1 MNAAADRT
9 GTPPWWRVA
18 RWMAA
23 DYLYAGWRQLAAL
36 GAWLPSSY
44 LLRGD
49 PALPEVVL
57 VPGVYEHWTFLRPL
71 AERLNAAGHR
81 VRTVHGLG
89 VNRHPIPS
97 TAARLERALARVP
110 APAAGRIIVAH
121 SKGGLIGKRLL
132 VDLVA
137 ARAGGD
143 AAAGAGAPW
152 GAAARA
158 GVARDSGV
166 SGVVAIATPFN
177 GARRARFFV
186 DPVVREFLPN
196 EPTIRALAEAR
207 EVDARIVSISGPFD
221 PHVPEGSDL
230 EGARNVRVP
239 TPGHFRI
246 LGAPETADAV
256 LDGISGLVGAE
267 H

>member
-1 MNAAADRT
+1 
-9 GTPPWWRVA
+9 
-18 RWMAA
+18 MAA
-23 DYLYAGWRQLAAL
+23 DYLYAGWRQLAVL

-49 PALPEVVL
+49 PSLPEVVL

-97 TAARLERALARVP
+97 TAAKLERALARVP

-137 ARAGGD
+137 ARADEAGSGGEAGSD
-143 AAAGAGAPW
+143 GAAGSGGAGRPDAGA
-152 GAAARA
+152 AL
-158 GVARDSGV
+158 DSGV
-166 SGVVAIATPFN
+166 TGVVAIATPFS

-196 EPTIRALAEAR
+196 EPTIVALAEAR

-246 LGAPETADAV
+246 LGAAETAEAV
-256 LDGISGLVGAE
+256 VDGIASLGSAA